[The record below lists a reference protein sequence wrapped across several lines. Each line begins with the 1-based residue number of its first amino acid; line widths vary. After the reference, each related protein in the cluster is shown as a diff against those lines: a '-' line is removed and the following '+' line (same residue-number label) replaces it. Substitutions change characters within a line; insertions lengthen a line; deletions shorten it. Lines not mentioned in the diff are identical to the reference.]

1 MDAATAWE
9 KIEQVLSNTRPNQRT
24 DILFGLRN
32 WLESCGEER
41 PDTAVNQ
48 KVASQLD
55 IIADFIRKKLPL
67 EAILPS
73 ERIVAPTS
81 GENADCNPR
90 TTMHVDAF
98 LYPDEEINKLCEDG
112 ILSMSYCSDC
122 GSRNIRPLTIIS
134 HSASKSR
141 TQFIFQKVL
150 PPDLVN
156 GGTVVDVG
164 SRLGVLCYGAYLM
177 SGASRIIGV
186 ELNSDLCTLQ
196 ESVIQRF
203 SMNDRIQIV
212 NADIVSLPDVL
223 AGANAVFI
231 NNSFEFFSDHSKQR
245 EIWAFIARSCKPGCI
260 LVTVPSLEDAFKSLQ
275 ISPTLVDLTK
285 WVRKMP
291 IALSFMDESDDEF
304 AEMKEVHRY
313 EVLNPMK

>member
-141 TQFIFQKVL
+141 TQFIFQK
-150 PPDLVN
+150 
-156 GGTVVDVG
+156 
-164 SRLGVLCYGAYLM
+164 
-177 SGASRIIGV
+177 
-186 ELNSDLCTLQ
+186 
-196 ESVIQRF
+196 
-203 SMNDRIQIV
+203 IV